1 MLTIKNISKGFNGLK
16 VLDDVS
22 FEYSGKGILGVAG
35 PNGSGKT
42 TLLNIISGN
51 IMPDEGEIIYAEND
65 ITNYSLHKRA
75 AMGMVRTYQEGK
87 VFSLHTLREN
97 LLLVK
102 TIEKNN
108 SGNPDIEQLFEKV
121 GLNEKINE
129 PASTLSFGQIRRLQL
144 AMAMMRKDAK
154 LYLFDEP
161 TSGTDIGFMDDFK
174 KILRNL
180 KVNDKGVIIVEHN
193 LDFIREVA
201 DQIIVLE
208 GGKVLAMGTPEEVF
222 QLKEVHEAYLGG
234 IYAS

>member
-1 MLTIKNISKGFNGLK
+1 MLIVKNISKNFNGLK

-22 FEYSGKGILGVAG
+22 FECTGKGILGIVG

-51 IMPDEGEIIYAEND
+51 IMPDVGEIIYAGNV
-65 ITNYSLHKRA
+65 ITNYPLHKRA
-75 AMGMVRTYQEGK
+75 ALGVVRTYQEGK
-87 VFSLHTLREN
+87 VFPSHTLREN

-102 TIEKNN
+102 TIENNN
-108 SGNPDIEQLFEKV
+108 SGNSDIEQLLEKV
-121 GLNEKINE
+121 GLKEKINN

-144 AMAMMRKDAK
+144 AMAMMRKGAK

-161 TSGTDIGFMDDFK
+161 TSGTDIGFMDYLK
-174 KILRNL
+174 EILRDL

-208 GGKVLAMGTPEEVF
+208 GGKVLAIGTPEEVF
-222 QLKEVHEAYLGG
+222 QLKEVHDAYLGG